1 MVSILTRVVT
11 FQDADFQEHDEVL
24 LVLTLA
30 RDAVPGLA
38 AKPDVDGPITA
49 RLSTVHALLLAHA
62 LRGTFYP
69 SNTMYPLMMQFLL
82 QRPEIDTKDLP
93 MLFASLY
100 STSDEWRQER
110 WWIIHFIADSMAS
123 SQDWRI
129 LTRRH
134 VWDLLATMFQES
146 SGDKALRRGI
156 LEVMWVFC
164 GHGICFL
171 TTFQY

>member
-1 MVSILTRVVT
+1 M

-30 RDAVPGLA
+30 RDAVPSLD
-38 AKPDVDGPITA
+38 AKPGGGGATIA

-62 LRGTFYP
+62 LRGIFYP
-69 SNTMYPLMMQFLL
+69 SNTMYPLIMQFLL

-110 WWIIHFIADSMAS
+110 WWIIHFIADSMVS

-156 LEVMWVFC
+156 LEVTWIC
-164 GHGICFL
+164 SGHPTRFL
-171 TTFQY
+171 TIFQYRS